1 MHIPKPLRCERLLDA
16 GARLRRLGAIISAV
30 ITTTTIR
37 AVPCTADVNY
47 NESHCSDRSTS
58 GYLVDLAL
66 VLVAISYGS
75 LTLYDLLALRT
86 IGRNDVPYRIAV
98 LASFASYPIAHA
110 SELLLL
116 WRRSFAIGLFSQ
128 RPQCFRLANI
138 NFLTGLTFWLGNLT
152 ALGVSLL
159 SEPSARP
166 DRLSAAST

>member
-1 MHIPKPLRCERLLDA
+1 LTSHWWMHIPKPLRCERLLDA

-66 VLVAISYGS
+66 VLVVISYGS

-116 WRRSFAIGLFSQ
+116 WRRSFAIGFVLPTASVFSIGEYQ
-128 RPQCFRLANI
+128 LSDRTDVLA
-138 NFLTGLTFWLGNLT
+138 WQSDC
-152 ALGVSLL
+152 ARCQ
-159 SEPSARP
+159 SAF
-166 DRLSAAST
+166 